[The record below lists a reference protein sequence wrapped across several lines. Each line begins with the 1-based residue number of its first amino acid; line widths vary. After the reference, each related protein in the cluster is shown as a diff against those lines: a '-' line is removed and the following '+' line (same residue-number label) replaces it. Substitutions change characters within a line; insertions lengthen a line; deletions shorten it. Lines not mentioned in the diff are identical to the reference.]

1 MIPQNVVIANIRVP
15 IYMLDNNQV
24 EIMKERLQISVEKCN
39 TLPEI
44 QSLDSNSL
52 FDQINH
58 FLNERTNESYSNVEK
73 VGKTRER
80 FTFKKHNYHCA
91 NSTRKK
97 IKTI

>member
-15 IYMLDNNQV
+15 VYILDNNQV
-24 EIMKERLQISVEKCN
+24 EIMKDRLQINIEKCN

-44 QSLDSNSL
+44 QSLEGNSF

-58 FLNERTNESYSNVEK
+58 ILNEKTVEPYSNLEK
-73 VGKTRER
+73 VGKSRER

-91 NSTRKK
+91 NSTRKR
-97 IKTI
+97 IKAN